1 MMLAERSPA
10 RIAVLIPSDEA
21 IGPGRQLIALA
32 RALPSA
38 GIECFI
44 VGFHKRGLPLSSF
57 ARSLRDSGLPHC
69 LVEDRGPVDW
79 RMASEIRSL
88 LRRWGPSIV
97 QTHCYKASAM
107 AYVLRKLGSPWAWMG
122 FFHGITTGHL
132 KGRFYHWIDRRLLS
146 SADRVV
152 VMSQAQ
158 ARAFRHCNGRV
169 RTIYNA
175 VLGPTRAGDPAER
188 ERLTA
193 LAVALRRPL
202 VGVVG
207 RLSPEK
213 GVDLFLEACAVLV
226 RKGIAFSA
234 IVAGDGPGRARLEAQ
249 RARLGLETCVQFV
262 GQVSNVD
269 VIYDNLDLLVLPS
282 RSEGLPNALLE
293 AMRADVPIVAT
304 AVGAIPDV
312 VGSSSAARLVA
323 PGSVAALADAMERAL
338 IHGDPPEARD
348 ARREVVSRLSL
359 ERRVE
364 ALVQLYRELV
374 EQG

>member
-1 MMLAERSPA
+1 
-10 RIAVLIPSDEA
+10 
-21 IGPGRQLIALA
+21 
-32 RALPSA
+32 
-38 GIECFI
+38 
-44 VGFHKRGLPLSSF
+44 
-57 ARSLRDSGLPHC
+57 
-69 LVEDRGPVDW
+69 
-79 RMASEIRSL
+79 
-88 LRRWGPSIV
+88 
-97 QTHCYKASAM
+97 
-107 AYVLRKLGSPWAWMG
+107 
-122 FFHGITTGHL
+122 
-132 KGRFYHWIDRRLLS
+132 
-146 SADRVV
+146 
-152 VMSQAQ
+152 
-158 ARAFRHCNGRV
+158 
-169 RTIYNA
+169 
-175 VLGPTRAGDPAER
+175 
-188 ERLTA
+188 
-193 LAVALRRPL
+193 
-202 VGVVG
+202 VVG

-338 IHGDPPEARD
+338 IHGDPPEAQD